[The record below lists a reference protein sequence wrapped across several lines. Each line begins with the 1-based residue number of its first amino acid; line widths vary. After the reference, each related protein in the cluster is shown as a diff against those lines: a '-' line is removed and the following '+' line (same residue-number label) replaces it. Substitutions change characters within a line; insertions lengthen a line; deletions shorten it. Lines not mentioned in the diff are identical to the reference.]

1 MYVLLLQRVVSYSY
15 TVGLIITTRNFGQCV
30 VNLYEVQKTQCVVV
44 VVVIVG
50 WSKILKIRVFLQID
64 PLKLNVRWNVTW
76 VPLSALWLEVLGNAW
91 PGVDVI
97 PMTYNHQSNQPC
109 TFSWNAVGKVFLD
122 AMTTGRLRIPLACI
136 EGTSELIF
144 SEGDDM
150 LVSITEE
157 LSYAQDLQRGCLL
170 NRRCSDDLRLFL
182 ETGRRSSAFAS
193 TWDDVVA
200 KALPWTSV
208 PGSGPLDVTPTAD
221 DEEDGPV
228 AFLGVAALLLV
239 GFTNFAGPQLIG
251 QSFVGNTHDILE
263 RSIVDS
269 MF

>member
-1 MYVLLLQRVVSYSY
+1 
-15 TVGLIITTRNFGQCV
+15 
-30 VNLYEVQKTQCVVV
+30 
-44 VVVIVG
+44 
-50 WSKILKIRVFLQID
+50 
-64 PLKLNVRWNVTW
+64 
-76 VPLSALWLEVLGNAW
+76 
-91 PGVDVI
+91 
-97 PMTYNHQSNQPC
+97 
-109 TFSWNAVGKVFLD
+109 
-122 AMTTGRLRIPLACI
+122 LACI